1 MLVEQANQLRNLH
14 LANAALPNIVIRLLQ
29 SLYVKGY
36 QFLYCFIRNFLI
48 SSKDQSEQQS
58 VNVVEG

>member
-36 QFLYCFIRNFLI
+36 QFLYCFI
-48 SSKDQSEQQS
+48 
-58 VNVVEG
+58 